1 MILNKRIPI
10 SYWFHKIK
18 WDLLFVFVFSTLV
31 SYFKEFVD
39 PIDVPITIAANLG
52 TAITLL
58 LSFKLAQSYDR
69 WWEARKIWGAIVND
83 SRSLVLQIKNFTQTE
98 NRAVVK
104 TMAYRQIAWCYA
116 LSCHLRKLEPLD
128 KVRSFVSDVELD
140 ALKEVPHVPLALLD
154 FHTGDVVALYKSRH
168 INEFQQIQVDRTL
181 VELTASMGKAER
193 IKNTVFPRTYR
204 KVLHLFIYIFLI
216 LLSLSL
222 TDMLH
227 YWEIP
232 LLVTLS
238 IPFLLLEKIALSIQD
253 PFENKHNDTAMT
265 SISQAI
271 EGNIKQLL
279 DEEIPEPEPVE
290 SYYVL

>member
-1 MILNKRIPI
+1 MILNKRIPV

-18 WDLLFVFVFSTLV
+18 WDLLLIVVFSSLI
-31 SYFKEFVD
+31 SYFKDFVD

-116 LSCHLRKLEPLD
+116 LASHLRKLNPLE
-128 KVRSFVSDVELD
+128 KVSQFISDVEMD
-140 ALKEVPHVPLALLD
+140 ALKEAPHVPLALLD

-204 KVLHLFIYIFLI
+204 KVLHLFIYVFLV
-216 LLSLSL
+216 LLSMSL
-222 TDMLH
+222 TDMLY
-227 YWEIP
+227 YWEVP
-232 LLVTLS
+232 LLVALS

-265 SISQAI
+265 NISQAI

-279 DEEIPEPEPVE
+279 DEEIPEPEPID
-290 SYYVL
+290 SYYIL

>member
-18 WDLLFVFVFSTLV
+18 WDLLFVVVFSTMV
-31 SYFKEFVD
+31 SYFKEFID
-39 PIDVPITIAANLG
+39 TFDVPITIAANLG

-58 LSFKLAQSYDR
+58 LSFKLGQSYDR

-116 LSCHLRKLEPLD
+116 LSNHLRRLDSWD
-128 KVRSFVSDVELD
+128 KVSKFVSDVEMD
-140 ALKEVPHVPLALLD
+140 VLKDVPHVPLAILD

-168 INEFQQIQVDRTL
+168 INEFQQIQVDKTL

-204 KVLHLFIYIFLI
+204 KILHLFIYIFLV

-222 TDMLH
+222 TEMLH

-265 SISQAI
+265 SISEAI

-279 DEEIPEPEPVE
+279 DEEIPEPVPVNDFF
-290 SYYVL
+290 VL

>member
-1 MILNKRIPI
+1 
-10 SYWFHKIK
+10 
-18 WDLLFVFVFSTLV
+18 
-31 SYFKEFVD
+31 
-39 PIDVPITIAANLG
+39 
-52 TAITLL
+52 
-58 LSFKLAQSYDR
+58 
-69 WWEARKIWGAIVND
+69 
-83 SRSLVLQIKNFTQTE
+83 
-98 NRAVVK
+98 
-104 TMAYRQIAWCYA
+104 MAYRQIAWCYA
-116 LSCHLRKLEPLD
+116 LSNHLRRLDSFD
-128 KVRSFVSDVELD
+128 KVSKFVSEVEMDV
-140 ALKEVPHVPLALLD
+140 LKDVPHVPLALLD

-168 INEFQQIQVDRTL
+168 INEYQQIQVDRTL

-204 KVLHLFIYIFLI
+204 KILHLFIYVFLV

-222 TDMLH
+222 TEMLH

-265 SISQAI
+265 SISEAI

-279 DEEIPEPEPVE
+279 DEEIPEPVPVKGF
-290 SYYVL
+290 YVL